1 MERSLISWNIPNLIT
16 VPLMAILGWL
26 LLVLVWQLA
35 MKGIGAGKFQNANS
49 DTTGAGGY

>member
-26 LLVLVWQLA
+26 LLVVVWQLV
-35 MKGIGAGKFQNANS
+35 MKMWGGNGGPNGAS
-49 DTTGAGGY
+49 TEGGY